1 MVENWLDDR
10 CWVRFISENSLYD
23 VITNDCLPVPLL
35 LSGAAEEDEDGIA
48 QGVHSGSN
56 EEHVLY
62 KKSKGVNSAREKIFK
77 NVAWGVDHA
86 LLSQFGRI
94 SLYVTDDAIE
104 KLYAT

>member
-35 LSGAAEEDEDGIA
+35 LSGAPEEDEDGIA

-62 KKSKGVNSAREKIFK
+62 KKSKGVNSAGEKIFK
-77 NVAWGVDHA
+77 NQCELVALA
-86 LLSQFGRI
+86 LNN
-94 SLYVTDDAIE
+94 
-104 KLYAT
+104 KLLLGYSYKKNFEITSVS